1 MHAST
6 PAMFGTAARA
16 ADLCGIRLHPAWGRD
31 YLGMNNDVGVFYPGM
46 ECRHEPLQSSVVVIR
61 TGGDGMAHT
70 DRY

>member
-1 MHAST
+1 
-6 PAMFGTAARA
+6 
-16 ADLCGIRLHPAWGRD
+16 
-31 YLGMNNDVGVFYPGM
+31 MNNDVGVFYPGM